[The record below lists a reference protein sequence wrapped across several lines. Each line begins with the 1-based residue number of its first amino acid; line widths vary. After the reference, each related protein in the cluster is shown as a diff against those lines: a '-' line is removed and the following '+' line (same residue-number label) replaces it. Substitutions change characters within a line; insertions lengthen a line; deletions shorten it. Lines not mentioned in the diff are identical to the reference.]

1 MKGGCLK
8 KKVYVGDLQLGM
20 YVEELDRPWLGTPF
34 LLKGLHL
41 NTADDIKAVRDLC
54 EYVFIDVEKGVDV
67 CPDKPRVQQQARE
80 KGEDKKP
87 KNAKA
92 VTLERV
98 VDYNAESLVP
108 FRHELIQAAEFHRT
122 ARHLMDSIHADIRA
136 GRLIDTASA
145 EKVVSNM
152 VDSIIRN
159 PNALL
164 WLSEL
169 KNVDEY
175 TAIHSLNV
183 CILSL
188 AFGRHLGL
196 SPDTLRELGL
206 GALLHDMGKIKVDQE
221 VLRKPGRLSTA
232 EFELMKLHPQYGLDI
247 LKQAKELPS
256 SVLDV
261 AYSHHER
268 AMGQGYP
275 RGIKGME
282 INPLTR
288 MVSIVDF
295 YDALTSDRVYRKG
308 ISSAEVNRSLYEGHG
323 KEFDPDLVRE
333 FIGCLGIFPV
343 GSIVELTSGEIAIVT
358 SVNPARRL
366 KPTVLLVLDKDKKPY
381 SVLRMANL
389 WQLDENGV
397 SREILHM
404 LKPGSYGVQTAD
416 YVKELLASA

>member
-1 MKGGCLK
+1 MEK

-20 YVEELDRPWLGTPF
+20 YVEELDRPWLDTPF
-34 LLKGLHL
+34 LLRGLHL
-41 NTADDIKAVRDLC
+41 NTAEDLKAIRDLC
-54 EYVFIDVEKGVDV
+54 EYVYIDVEKGMDFA
-67 CPDKPRVQQQARE
+67 PEKNQAQHFSGKPQRE
-80 KGEDKKP
+80 KGI
-87 KNAKA
+87 
-92 VTLERV
+92 TLTRE
-98 VDYNAESLVP
+98 VDYNAEKQAP
-108 FRHELIQAAEFHRT
+108 FEHELTKAAEFHRT
-122 ARHLMDSIHADIRA
+122 ARKLIQSIHADIRA
-136 GRLIDTASA
+136 GHLIDTASA
-145 EKVVSNM
+145 EKVVSHL

-196 SPDTLRELGL
+196 RPAMLRELGL
-206 GALLHDMGKIKVDQE
+206 GALLHDMGKVKVDQE
-221 VLRKPGRLSTA
+221 VLRKPGRLTPE
-232 EFELMKLHPQYGLDI
+232 EFELMKLHPTYGLEI
-247 LKQAKELPS
+247 LKQSEGLS
-256 SVLDV
+256 STVLDV

-268 AMGQGYP
+268 SMGQGYP

-282 INPLTR
+282 ISPFTR

-308 ISSAEVNRSLYEGHG
+308 ISSAEVNRTLYEGHG

-333 FIGCLGIFPV
+333 FIGCLGIYPV
-343 GSIVELTSGEIAIVT
+343 GSIVELTSGEIGIVT

-366 KPTVLLVLDKDKKPY
+366 KPTVLLVLDKGKKRYP
-381 SVLRMANL
+381 VLRMANL
-389 WQLDENGV
+389 WQLDEHGV
-397 SREILHM
+397 SREIKHM
-404 LKPGSYGVQTAD
+404 LKPGSYGVHTAD
-416 YVKELLASA
+416 YVKELLATA

>member
-1 MKGGCLK
+1 MKGAFLK

-20 YVEELDRPWLGTPF
+20 YVEELDRPWLETPF

-54 EYVFIDVEKGVDV
+54 EYVYIDVEKGVDFD
-67 CPDKPRVQQQARE
+67 PERNRGQHFKAIN
-80 KGEDKKP
+80 KDKK
-87 KNAKA
+87 NKA
-92 VTLERV
+92 VTLKRV
-98 VDYNAESLVP
+98 VDYDAEAQAP
-108 FRHELIQAAEFHRT
+108 FRQELTKAAEFHRT
-122 ARHLMDSIHADIRA
+122 AKHLLENIHGDIRA

-169 KNVDEY
+169 KTVDEY

-183 CILSL
+183 CILTL

-196 SPDTLRELGL
+196 RPAMLREVGL

-221 VLRKPGRLSTA
+221 VLRKPSRLSEA
-232 EFELMKLHPQYGLDI
+232 EFELMKLHPQFGLDI
-247 LKQAKELPS
+247 LKKAQDLSPA
-256 SVLDV
+256 VLDV

-268 AMGQGYP
+268 SMGQGYP

-282 INPLTR
+282 ISPFTR

-308 ISSAEVNRSLYEGHG
+308 ISSAEVNRNLYEGHG

-333 FIGCLGIFPV
+333 FIGCLGIYPV
-343 GSIVELTSGEIAIVT
+343 GSIVELTSGEIGIVT

-366 KPTVLLVLDKDKKPY
+366 KPTVLLVLDKDKKRY
-381 SVLRMANL
+381 TMLRMANL
-389 WQLDENGV
+389 WQLDEHGV
-397 SREILHM
+397 SREIKHM
-404 LKPGSYGVQTAD
+404 LKPGSYGVHTAD
-416 YVKELLASA
+416 YVKELLATA